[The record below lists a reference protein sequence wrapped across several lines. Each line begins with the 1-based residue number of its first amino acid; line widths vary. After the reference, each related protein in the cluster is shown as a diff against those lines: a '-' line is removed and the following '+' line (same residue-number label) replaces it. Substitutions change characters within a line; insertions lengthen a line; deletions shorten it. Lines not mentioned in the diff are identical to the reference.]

1 MRPLSPELLLRAW
14 EHGRRRHPVDRAVML
29 HALAEPGLD
38 PDRLPDAPLG
48 DRNAAIL
55 RLREAT
61 FGVSMRAFL
70 DCPRCSERLELDT
83 DTATLLSA
91 SAESGA
97 PVEVDGLR
105 FRPPTSRDLVD
116 ILGESETETARLRL
130 LRLCLVGDIE
140 GIDPAL
146 LASLGDRVEDAL
158 EETDPLADLNLD
170 FECESCGHNWQAP
183 LDIAAFL
190 WDEID
195 AHARRLLDEIH
206 LLARA
211 YGWSETEILALPE
224 ARRSAY
230 IERVTS

>member
-1 MRPLSPELLLRAW
+1 MRSLSPELLLRAW

-55 RLREAT
+55 RLRQAT
-61 FGVSMRAFL
+61 FGDRLRAVL
-70 DCPRCSERLELDT
+70 DCPRCGERLELDA

-105 FRPPTSRDLVD
+105 FRPPTSRDLVG
-116 ILGESETETARLRL
+116 ILGESDAEAARLLL
-130 LRLCLVGDIE
+130 LRLCLLGDGE
-140 GIDPAL
+140 PADLAL

-158 EETDPLADLNLD
+158 EQADPLADLTFGFVCD
-170 FECESCGHNWQAP
+170 ACGHEWQAP
-183 LDIAAFL
+183 LDVAAFL

-195 AHARRLLDEIH
+195 AHARRLLDEVH

-211 YGWSETEILALPE
+211 YGWSEAEILALSE
-224 ARRSAY
+224 GRRAAY
-230 IERVTS
+230 IERVSS

>member
-14 EHGRRRHPVDRAVML
+14 EHGRRRHPVDLAVML
-29 HALAEPGLD
+29 YAFAQPELD

-61 FGVSMRAFL
+61 FGARLRAVL
-70 DCPRCSERLELDT
+70 DCPRCGEQLELDT
-83 DTATLLSA
+83 DTTILLATSA
-91 SAESGA
+91 QDAA

-105 FRPPTSRDLVD
+105 FRPPTSRDLVG
-116 ILGESETETARLRL
+116 ILGEIDTEAARLKL
-130 LRLCLVGDIE
+130 LRRCLVGGGE
-140 GIDPAL
+140 PPGPAL
-146 LASLGDRVEDAL
+146 LATLCDRVEDAL
-158 EETDPLADLNLD
+158 ERADPLSDLTFGFTCD
-170 FECESCGHNWQAP
+170 ACGHVWQAP
-183 LDIAAFL
+183 LDVAGFV

-195 AHARRLLDEIH
+195 AHARRLLDEVH

-211 YGWSETEILALPE
+211 YGWSEAEILSLPE